1 MEGQGTTLSPAAAAP
16 AISAVLDNDDLLCE
30 ILLRVAFPTS
40 LVRAVLV
47 CKRWLRLASAP
58 AFLRRFRDLHPP
70 HILGFYVPTTC
81 LKFPRFVPIPQPP
94 ELADVVRR
102 GSFYLNT
109 LVCDDFDVD
118 WWNGLLLL
126 TYQVHNQPPV
136 RILRCPLYPARHT
149 AILPAVPNTSIHDGL
164 EYEDREI
171 FPNGSGDGPSY
182 FYLAI
187 GSNMQQTIVDVYVL
201 QDNIWA
207 IYCSTVSV
215 IPFSLLLKSL
225 TGDNKIYSMAYVNQT
240 EMLFL
245 LDLVSSSLS
254 LVNFPEELDALNAG
268 MSLADDSGVHL
279 AHVKDLQIRIWL
291 HKIDT
296 KGVSNWFLVN
306 TVCLREMCT
315 NNMIPICGFEDADDF
330 IKVHAVGENSEFV
343 LLEAENVVYLFDIKR
358 NVAKKVYE
366 IKQEDGHLYSVTPFM
381 MVWPPKFRVTMEG
394 CDPKE

>member
-40 LVRAVLV
+40 LVRAAL
-47 CKRWLRLASAP
+47 
-58 AFLRRFRDLHPP
+58 
-70 HILGFYVPTTC
+70 
-81 LKFPRFVPIPQPP
+81 PP

-109 LVCDDFDVD
+109 FVCDDFDVD
-118 WWNGLLLL
+118 CWNGLLLL
-126 TYQVHNQPPV
+126 TYHVHNQPPV

-201 QDNIWA
+201 QDN
-207 IYCSTVSV
+207 
-215 IPFSLLLKSL
+215 F
-225 TGDNKIYSMAYVNQT
+225 
-240 EMLFL
+240 
-245 LDLVSSSLS
+245 
-254 LVNFPEELDALNAG
+254 NFPEEVDALNAG

-291 HKIDT
+291 HKIDP
-296 KGVSNWFLVN
+296 KGFSNWFLVN

-315 NNMIPICGFEDADDF
+315 NNMIPICGFEDADEF

-343 LLEAENVVYLFDIKR
+343 LLKAENVLYLFDIKR
-358 NVAKKVYE
+358 NVAKK
-366 IKQEDGHLYSVTPFM
+366 DVTQ
-381 MVWPPKFRVTMEG
+381 KN
-394 CDPKE
+394 DPGR